1 MTPQRAY
8 DTSRYLVE
16 VCERRTG
23 RRFDIDAA
31 KYGNETRFINDYTGI
46 APQPNVAF
54 VLHYAAGAGEVAVS
68 VVTQRLIQPGDAAEK
83 RPRSGRDAAGMRPVC
98 GRDVGLRPVCGC
110 LAETWVR
117 SSRACS
123 SSLRD

>member
-83 RPRSGRDAAGMRPVC
+83 RPRSGQYEAGMRPRCRYAAGMRLVS
-98 GRDVGLRPVCGC
+98 RDVGEV
-110 LAETWVR
+110 
-117 SSRACS
+117 
-123 SSLRD
+123 